1 MPFRWCPPAAE
12 TSGHFLTLLLH
23 NSFTLSAKRFC
34 GASSEGQSVWRPT
47 ILSRRYA
54 SRIED
59 AEHVWVLWQ
68 CDGRDVISPVQNL
81 STRGLFIETPTA
93 RSVGAVSKLGLLV
106 PEGQIRAEAVVR
118 HAQPDRGLGLKF
130 NVNEDD
136 RPRLAALLSRL
147 RSLSRS

>member
-1 MPFRWCPPAAE
+1 MWLR
-12 TSGHFLTLLLH
+12 
-23 NSFTLSAKRFC
+23 
-34 GASSEGQSVWRPT
+34 T
-47 ILSRRYA
+47 ILSRRFV

-59 AEHVWVLWQ
+59 PEHVWVLWQ
-68 CDGRDVISPVQNL
+68 SDGRDVISRVQNL
-81 STRGLFIETPTA
+81 SARGLFVETPRA

-118 HAQPDRGLGLKF
+118 HSQPDRGLGLKF

-147 RSLSRS
+147 RSFSRSYG

>member
-1 MPFRWCPPAAE
+1 MSPSGGNERPLSNTTVTQLFYSFGE
-12 TSGHFLTLLLH
+12 TRLRRKFGV
-23 NSFTLSAKRFC
+23 
-34 GASSEGQSVWRPT
+34 QSVWRPT
-47 ILSRRYA
+47 ILSRRFA

-59 AEHVWVLWQ
+59 PEHVWVLWQ
-68 CDGRDVISPVQNL
+68 CDGRDVVSRVQNL

-106 PEGQIRAEAVVR
+106 SEGQIRAEAVVR

-147 RSLSRS
+147 RSFSRSYG

>member
-1 MPFRWCPPAAE
+1 MSP
-12 TSGHFLTLLLH
+12 SGGNERPLSNTTVTQLFYSFGETLLRRK
-23 NSFTLSAKRFC
+23 F
-34 GASSEGQSVWRPT
+34 GGQSVWRPT

-68 CDGRDVISPVQNL
+68 CDGRDVISRVRNL

-93 RSVGAVSKLGLLV
+93 RSVGAVSKLGLLL
-106 PEGQIRAEAVVR
+106 PERQIRAEAVVR

-147 RSLSRS
+147 RSLSRSYG

>member
-1 MPFRWCPPAAE
+1 
-12 TSGHFLTLLLH
+12 
-23 NSFTLSAKRFC
+23 
-34 GASSEGQSVWRPT
+34 VWRPT

-68 CDGRDVISPVQNL
+68 CDGRDVISRVQNL

-93 RSVGAVSKLGLLV
+93 RSVGAASKLGLLV

-147 RSLSRS
+147 RSLSRSYG